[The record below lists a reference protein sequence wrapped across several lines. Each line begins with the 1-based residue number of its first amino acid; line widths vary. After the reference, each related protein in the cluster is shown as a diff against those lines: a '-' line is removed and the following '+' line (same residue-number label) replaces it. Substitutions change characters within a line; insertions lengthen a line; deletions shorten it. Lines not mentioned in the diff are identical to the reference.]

1 MMMGRVSRSRDAP
14 FFPVMI
20 KSPPMPPL
28 RIAALLPHVD
38 VFGGVRRYLELGNAM
53 TAMGHRFVLFHPSGA
68 PPAWLP
74 FRGETRPFVALGE
87 EDFDIGLCGEYSILP
102 AYDRMAARANYF
114 YFVLEGHK
122 DERRTARRPDLRFLG
137 NSEGICSRLEK
148 KYRISVLRAP
158 GAVNPAIFHPLDER
172 ISRDTFNVMAYGRI
186 TRRRKGV
193 GIVIRAVEGLAR
205 RYPHLRLVFFDTQVG
220 LDKVDPR
227 PLVRTR
233 LPFDFHLNL
242 PQDRMAWLYGQ
253 GDVFVSAERRAG
265 WSNTCAE
272 AMACRLPVICT
283 PSGTRDFAEDGRTA
297 LVARFPLA
305 SLLRRRLE
313 RLMADGEL
321 RARLALAGYERIQSF
336 TWESLASS
344 LISEFQSV
352 LRSSA

>member
-1 MMMGRVSRSRDAP
+1 MSNISRAARRRGSP
-14 FFPVMI
+14 FIPVVV

-38 VFGGVRRYLELGNAM
+38 VFGGVRRYLELGNAF
-53 TAMGHRFVLFHPSGA
+53 TAQGHRFVLFHPAGT

-74 FRGETRPFVALGE
+74 FHGEVRAFAALGE
-87 EDFDIGLCGEYSILP
+87 EAFDIGLCGEYSILS
-102 AYDRMAARANYF
+102 AYDRLAARAKYF

-122 DERRTARRPDLRFLG
+122 DERRTARRFDLRFLG
-137 NSEGICSRLEK
+137 NSEGLCRRLER
-148 KYRISVLRAP
+148 KYRISVFRAP
-158 GAVNPAIFHPLDER
+158 GAVNPAFFHPLEER
-172 ISRDTFNVMAYGRI
+172 TSRDTFNVLCYGRI

-220 LDKVDPR
+220 LDRIDPR
-227 PLVRTR
+227 PLIHTR

-242 PQDRMAWLYGQ
+242 PQERMAWLYGQ

-283 PSGTRDFAEDGRTA
+283 PSGTRDFAEDERTA
-297 LVARFPLA
+297 LVARLPLA
-305 SLLRRRLE
+305 VLLRSRLE
-313 RLMADGEL
+313 RLMADGGL
-321 RARLALAGYERIQSF
+321 RARLALAGYERIRSF
-336 TWESLASS
+336 TWENLASR
-344 LISEFQSV
+344 LAAEFQSV
-352 LRSSA
+352 LHP